1 MPEAVKW
8 RITLGMLAGVIT
20 RDEIRSTYDTIRP
33 CIRRT
38 PVVRVDLSELDPAGP
53 ALPVVTLKL
62 EQLQCAG
69 SFKARGAFANLLLRD
84 VPPAGVVAA
93 SGGNHG
99 VAVAYAAHRRGVP
112 ARIFVPTV
120 SAPAK
125 MERIRQLGAELMVT
139 GERYADALDAAQ
151 AWVESSGAM
160 SVHAFDQRETL
171 LGQGTLALE
180 LAGQAPEMGPEMG
193 TALDTVLVPV
203 GGGGLI
209 GGIAAYFAG
218 AVRVIGVEPDG
229 APTLTRA
236 RAEGRPADAPA
247 EGVAADALAP
257 RRVGELVFPITQA
270 YVEDVVLVDDASILA
285 AQRAL
290 WQAARI
296 AAEPAA
302 SVGIAALLTGAYK
315 PAPGEHVAVV
325 ISGANMAPSQ
335 LESAA
340 WLRHVPAPFGI
351 IEIFGRT
358 DLGSRTWIRDT
369 LLLCGSSSRP
379 RPTTRPACSPCRG
392 LNRWWNGRTSGW
404 SRSGSGASRGTWSAS
419 STTTARCTPSRSSAS
434 GWPGA
439 STGCSGRWPS

>member
-1 MPEAVKW
+1 
-8 RITLGMLAGVIT
+8 VIT
-20 RDEIRSTYDTIRP
+20 RDDIRSTYDTIRP
-33 CIRRT
+33 FIRRT
-38 PVVRVDLSELDPAGP
+38 PVVQLDLADLDPAAGE
-53 ALPVVTLKL
+53 LPSVTLKL

-69 SFKARGAFANLLLRD
+69 SFKARGAFANLLLRN
-84 VPPAGVVAA
+84 VPPAGVAAA

-99 VAVAYAAHRRGVP
+99 VAVAYAAQRRAVP

-125 MERIRQLGAELMVT
+125 IERIRQLGAELVVT
-139 GERYADALDAAQ
+139 GDRYADALAAAQ
-151 AWVESSGAM
+151 AWVQSSGAM

-171 LGQGTLALE
+171 LGQGTLGLE
-180 LAGQAPEMGPEMG
+180 LAGQADQ
-193 TALDTVLVPV
+193 LDTVLVPV

-209 GGIAAYFAG
+209 GGIAAWFG
-218 AVRVIGVEPDG
+218 SDPRTRVIGVEPDG

-270 YVEDVVLVDDASILA
+270 HVEDVVLVGDAAILA

-315 PAPGEHVAVV
+315 PAPGERVAVV
-325 ISGANMAPSQ
+325 ISGANMAPGQ
-335 LESAA
+335 LE
-340 WLRHVPAPFGI
+340 R
-351 IEIFGRT
+351 
-358 DLGSRTWIRDT
+358 
-369 LLLCGSSSRP
+369 
-379 RPTTRPACSPCRG
+379 
-392 LNRWWNGRTSGW
+392 
-404 SRSGSGASRGTWSAS
+404 
-419 STTTARCTPSRSSAS
+419 
-434 GWPGA
+434 
-439 STGCSGRWPS
+439 

>member
-1 MPEAVKW
+1 
-8 RITLGMLAGVIT
+8 VIS
-20 RDEIRSTYDTIRP
+20 RDEIRSTYDIIRP
-33 CIRRT
+33 YIRRT
-38 PVVRVDLSELDPAGP
+38 PVVRLSLNDLDPA
-53 ALPVVTLKL
+53 VTLKL
-62 EQLQCAG
+62 EQLQCSG
-69 SFKARGAFANLLLRD
+69 SFKARGAFTNLLLRD

-99 VAVAYAAHRRGVP
+99 VAVAYAAHRLGVP

-125 MERIRQLGAELMVT
+125 VERIRQLGAELVVT
-139 GERYADALDAAQ
+139 GERYADALAAAQ
-151 AWVESSGAM
+151 AWERSSGAM

-180 LAGQAPEMGPEMG
+180 LAGQAAGLDAPDLKN
-193 TALDTVLVPV
+193 TDLDTVLVPV

-209 GGIAAYFAG
+209 GGIAAWFG
-218 AVRVIGVEPDG
+218 GDTRVIGVEPEG

-247 EGVAADALAP
+247 EGIAADALAP

-270 YVEDVVLVDDASILA
+270 YVEDVVLVDDPSILA

-302 SVGIAALLTGAYK
+302 SVGIAALLTGGYK

-325 ISGANMAPSQ
+325 ISGANMAPAQ
-335 LESAA
+335 LE
-340 WLRHVPAPFGI
+340 
-351 IEIFGRT
+351 
-358 DLGSRTWIRDT
+358 
-369 LLLCGSSSRP
+369 
-379 RPTTRPACSPCRG
+379 TRG
-392 LNRWWNGRTSGW
+392 DQGVQDD
-404 SRSGSGASRGTWSAS
+404 RSG
-419 STTTARCTPSRSSAS
+419 
-434 GWPGA
+434 
-439 STGCSGRWPS
+439 

>member
-1 MPEAVKW
+1 M
-8 RITLGMLAGVIT
+8 IS
-20 RDEIRSTYDTIRP
+20 RDEIRGTYDTIRP
-33 CIRRT
+33 YIRRT
-38 PVVRVDLSELDPAGP
+38 PVVQIDLAELDPTGTAP
-53 ALPVVTLKL
+53 SPLPTATLKL

-99 VAVAYAAHRRGVP
+99 VAVAYAASRVGSGGKQSGVP
-112 ARIFVPTV
+112 ARIFVPAV

-125 MERIRQLGAELMVT
+125 MARIRQLGADLVVT
-139 GERYADALDAAQ
+139 GERYADALAAAQ
-151 AWVESSGAM
+151 DWTESSGAI

-171 LGQGTLALE
+171 LGQGTLGLE
-180 LAGQAPEMGPEMG
+180 LAGQAPE
-193 TALDTVLVPV
+193 TDTVLVPV

-209 GGIAAYFAG
+209 GGIAAWFAG
-218 AVRVIGVEPDG
+218 DVRVIGVEPDG

-302 SVGIAALLTGAYK
+302 SVGIAALLTAAYK

-325 ISGANMAPSQ
+325 ISGANMAPAQ
-335 LESAA
+335 LEVQA
-340 WLRHVPAPFGI
+340 G
-351 IEIFGRT
+351 
-358 DLGSRTWIRDT
+358 
-369 LLLCGSSSRP
+369 
-379 RPTTRPACSPCRG
+379 
-392 LNRWWNGRTSGW
+392 
-404 SRSGSGASRGTWSAS
+404 
-419 STTTARCTPSRSSAS
+419 
-434 GWPGA
+434 
-439 STGCSGRWPS
+439 

>member
-1 MPEAVKW
+1 V
-8 RITLGMLAGVIT
+8 ITL
-20 RDEIRSTYDTIRP
+20 DDIRGAYDTIRP
-33 CIRRT
+33 YVRRT
-38 PVVRVDLSELDPAGP
+38 PVIQLDLGDLDPAAGD
-53 ALPVVTLKL
+53 LPGVILKL

-69 SFKARGAFANLLLRD
+69 SFKARGAFTNLLLRD

-99 VAVAYAAHRRGVP
+99 VAVAYAASRVGMGGKQSVP

-125 MERIRQLGAELMVT
+125 VERIRQLGAELVVT
-139 GERYADALDAAQ
+139 GDRYADALAAAQ
-151 AWVESSGAM
+151 AWEQSSGAM

-180 LAGQAPEMGPEMG
+180 LAGQAADLDVGG
-193 TALDTVLVPV
+193 LDTVLVPV

-209 GGIAAYFAG
+209 GGIAAWFAG
-218 AVRVIGVEPDG
+218 STRVIGVEPDG

-270 YVEDVVLVDDASILA
+270 YVEDVVLVGDAAILA

-315 PAPGEHVAVV
+315 PAPGERVAVV
-325 ISGANMAPSQ
+325 ISGANMTPAQ
-335 LESAA
+335 L
-340 WLRHVPAPFGI
+340 
-351 IEIFGRT
+351 
-358 DLGSRTWIRDT
+358 
-369 LLLCGSSSRP
+369 
-379 RPTTRPACSPCRG
+379 
-392 LNRWWNGRTSGW
+392 
-404 SRSGSGASRGTWSAS
+404 GA
-419 STTTARCTPSRSSAS
+419 
-434 GWPGA
+434 
-439 STGCSGRWPS
+439 